1 MLVKYVFCNH
11 DYQNLIHK
19 LKTKFYN
26 IVISPIELEN
36 MNINN
41 NGINYTTYSR
51 ELSDFFDSSVMIKS
65 GLRQALVDK
74 KIIDN
79 EYVTINSRGFTAAP
93 TGLNSSSYSAY

>member
-11 DYQNLIHK
+11 DYKNLIHK

-26 IVISPIELEN
+26 IVISPIELED
-36 MNINN
+36 MHMNN
-41 NGINYTTYSR
+41 NGTTYTTYSR
-51 ELSDFFDSSVMIKS
+51 ELSEFFDSSVMIKS

-79 EYVTINSRGFTAAP
+79 EYQTIDTRGFTAAP
-93 TGLNSSSYSAY
+93 TGLNSSSYSAF